1 MVGRTAAR
9 RYAKALIELAKR
21 DGLVEEIGAQLR
33 QQRMVF
39 QDNANLRQV
48 LETPS
53 VEAEVKSR
61 ILNAIFERTQPA
73 PLLRNF
79 LALLL
84 EKDRL
89 RQFDAV
95 CQHYERMA
103 NEELQRVVAQVI
115 TANALE
121 PEQQQAVIQKL
132 TEITQ
137 KNIVL
142 ETRVDPSILG
152 GLVVRLDHLVL
163 DGSVRGQL
171 ARLRRE
177 LIGG

>member
-9 RYAKALIELAKR
+9 RYAKALMELARR

-33 QQRMVF
+33 QYRTVF
-39 QDNANLRQV
+39 QENTNLRQV
-48 LETPS
+48 LETPG
-53 VEAEVKSR
+53 VEAEVKRR
-61 ILNAIFERTQPA
+61 ILEAIFERMQPA

-79 LALLL
+79 LELLL
-84 EKDRL
+84 AKDRL

-115 TANALE
+115 TANELE
-121 PEQQQAVIQKL
+121 PEQQQAVMQKL

-137 KNIVL
+137 KNVVL

-163 DGSVRGQL
+163 DGSIRGQL
-171 ARLRRE
+171 ARLRKE

>member
-9 RYAKALIELAKR
+9 RYAKALIELARR
-21 DGLVEEIGAQLR
+21 DGLVEEIGVQLR
-33 QQRMVF
+33 QYRTVF
-39 QDNANLRQV
+39 QENTNLRQV
-48 LETPS
+48 LETPG
-53 VEAEVKSR
+53 VEAEVKRR
-61 ILNAIFERTQPA
+61 ILDAIFERTHPA

-79 LALLL
+79 LELLL

-103 NEELQRVVAQVI
+103 NEELQRVVAQVT
-115 TANALE
+115 TASALE
-121 PEQQQAVIQKL
+121 PEQQQAVLQKL
-132 TEITQ
+132 TEVTQ
-137 KNIVL
+137 KNVVL

-163 DGSVRGQL
+163 DGSIRGQL
-171 ARLRRE
+171 ARLRKE

>member
-9 RYAKALIELAKR
+9 RYAKALIELARR

-33 QQRMVF
+33 QYRTVF
-39 QDNANLRQV
+39 QENTNLRQV
-48 LETPS
+48 LETPG
-53 VEAEVKSR
+53 VEAGVKRR
-61 ILNAIFERTQPA
+61 ILEAIFERTQPA

-79 LALLL
+79 LELLL
-84 EKDRL
+84 AKDRL

-115 TANALE
+115 TASELE
-121 PEQQQAVIQKL
+121 PEQQQAVMQKL
-132 TEITQ
+132 TAITQ
-137 KNIVL
+137 KNVVL

-163 DGSVRGQL
+163 DGSIRGQL
-171 ARLRRE
+171 ARLRKE